1 MHEENKIVFD
11 LTEYRLLK
19 EVSLVQMGA
28 NLKYI
33 LQAMFGGQ
41 RIPLEVRG
49 TRTEIDKFVA
59 ALTKEKRYMQSY
71 MKYGLGDP
79 RTQRN
84 KYALS
89 NAVKSFER
97 ETGIKWPFK

>member
-1 MHEENKIVFD
+1 MTEQDKVIID
-11 LTEYRLLK
+11 LTECKLLK

-33 LQAMFGGQ
+33 LQAMFGGT
-41 RIPLEVRG
+41 RFPLEVKG

-59 ALTKEKRYMQSY
+59 ALSKEKKYMNSY